1 MPMMKVET
9 NRCFHRIFS
18 DDVSRALF
26 EASKRKYADNRGWRR
41 NTGRRTNRTRL
52 ARGTVQIEAR
62 DHDGSCTH
70 NACCWLRVLCAIE
83 LRGKRRAWLRGA
95 QLRRLRVR
103 VGELVLSS
111 LRWRQSWR
119 RKHTRTPLPPPPLPP
134 VGAST
139 PLPRLRHRHRRRS
152 RDSWVTDSKDLQVP
166 FSTAASLGYGLHH
179 MLHLP
184 PQFLHPLDHR
194 LPFGGFRPLVPSA
207 FAPPSK
213 CLKVETGNGAVPGNG
228 GLPSIGSLT
237 SMSNMFS
244 PTSLPGAGGG
254 AVVSVSGAA
263 AVAAAAAA
271 AAAASQEV
279 GGPQSPAGSASRS
292 PTGTGGTG
300 SVPNRG
306 ATPDEEDRDAN
317 ATPGSENTERST
329 PEEGRPYRLG
339 PVFGGRCGAEALGLG
354 LGLSPGPAYRFA
366 LPPGLAAKTTRCLV
380 FDQGKKK
387 FPSDPSCCP
396 VCGVTVRP
404 QELEQHFAQELDRL
418 YKVSSATSRPRP
430 SRSTLPPTHPQD
442 HPHGS
447 MLHAPSA
454 ADGTPQGRWET
465 YKRIKANRQARIRVK
480 NRKRKADET
489 SCPVCSERLSGTPE
503 ELNQHVDRCLNKQN
517 NGNPAGQNAT
527 LDEEEVDVEGDAET
541 FDEYEWAG
549 QRRVRATS
557 MLVGGFSAAGLATS
571 SSNRSGP
578 GGGPGNQEDEDVDLV
593 VDGDDAAEF
602 GPAQYSE
609 ADVVAPRIDGTL
621 REQKERDA
629 LREAVISPNAPH
641 TPQQLTPEQLSA
653 QGLVEVK
660 PEPGAATPV
669 GQQNDPDEGAS
680 GSPRRDGDT
689 PVVEALRGRIR
700 ELEAEMRGQP
710 FKCLICMEQYKK
722 PVTSVCCW
730 HVHCEQCW
738 LHTLSGRPTTSP
750 AAKAAKKRRLLSVLQ
765 GAKKLCPQCNMIT
778 SPSDLRRIYM

>member
-1 MPMMKVET
+1 MFS
-9 NRCFHRIFS
+9 NGRISCS
-18 DDVSRALF
+18 DLF
-26 EASKRKYADNRGWRR
+26 GVQQNMDNSAYVP
-41 NTGRRTNRTRL
+41 N
-52 ARGTVQIEAR
+52 
-62 DHDGSCTH
+62 H
-70 NACCWLRVLCAIE
+70 
-83 LRGKRRAWLRGA
+83 
-95 QLRRLRVR
+95 
-103 VGELVLSS
+103 
-111 LRWRQSWR
+111 
-119 RKHTRTPLPPPPLPP
+119 LPPPSLVVFSQAGGLPE
-134 VGAST
+134 A
-139 PLPRLRHRHRRRS
+139 LRMQRPFNPQ
-152 RDSWVTDSKDLQVP
+152 VTDSKDLQVP

-194 LPFGGFRPLVPSA
+194 LPFGGFRPLGPSA

-213 CLKVETGNGAVPGNG
+213 CLKVETGNGPVTSS
-228 GLPSIGSLT
+228 GLPSIGSLS

-244 PTSLPGAGGG
+244 PSSLSTASGG
-254 AVVSVSGAA
+254 AVVSVSGAS
-263 AVAAAAAA
+263 
-271 AAAASQEV
+271 ASIGGV
-279 GGPQSPAGSASRS
+279 GGGASTATGQDVAPQSPAGSTSRS
-292 PTGTGGTG
+292 PTGTGIG
-300 SVPNRG
+300 SVANRG
-306 ATPDEEDRDAN
+306 TTPEDEDRDAN

-354 LGLSPGPAYRFA
+354 LGLSLGPAYRFA

-396 VCGVTVRP
+396 ACGVTVRP
-404 QELEQHFAQELDRL
+404 QDLEQHFAQELDQL
-418 YKVSSATSRPRP
+418 HKISSAF
-430 SRSTLPPTHPQD
+430 SRSRVPRSNLPAGHPQD
-442 HPHGS
+442 HPHGP

-480 NRKRKADET
+480 NRKRKADEP

-503 ELNQHVDRCLNKQN
+503 ELNQHVERCLNKHN
-517 NGNPAGQNAT
+517 NGNPAGHNN

-541 FDEYEWAG
+541 FEEYEWAG

-571 SSNRSGP
+571 SSNRSSA
-578 GGGPGNQEDEDVDLV
+578 GGNGGTNQQEDEDVDLV

-609 ADVVAPRIDGTL
+609 ADVITPRVEGTA

-629 LREAVISPNAPH
+629 LREAVISPNAPNTPH
-641 TPQQLTPEQLSA
+641 TPDQIG

-660 PEPGAATPV
+660 PEPGTPTPI
-669 GQQNDPDEGAS
+669 GQNEQDDGAS
-680 GSPRRDGDT
+680 ASPRRDGDT
-689 PVVEALRGRIR
+689 PVIEALRGRIR

-710 FKCLICMEQYKK
+710 FRCLICMEQYKK

-738 LHTLSGRPTTSP
+738 LHTL
-750 AAKAAKKRRLLSVLQ
+750 

>member
-1 MPMMKVET
+1 M
-9 NRCFHRIFS
+9 FS
-18 DDVSRALF
+18 DSRVP
-26 EASKRKYADNRGWRR
+26 
-41 NTGRRTNRTRL
+41 RL
-52 ARGTVQIEAR
+52 AAAHQF
-62 DHDGSCTH
+62 
-70 NACCWLRVLCAIE
+70 
-83 LRGKRRAWLRGA
+83 
-95 QLRRLRVR
+95 
-103 VGELVLSS
+103 LSAHEENMDNS
-111 LRWRQSWR
+111 AYVPN
-119 RKHTRTPLPPPPLPP
+119 HLPPPSLVVFSQAGGLPE
-134 VGAST
+134 A
-139 PLPRLRHRHRRRS
+139 LRMQRPFNPQ
-152 RDSWVTDSKDLQVP
+152 VTDSKDLQVP

-228 GLPSIGSLT
+228 GLPSIGSLS

-271 AAAASQEV
+271 AAGQEV

-329 PEEGRPYRLG
+329 PEEGRPYR
-339 PVFGGRCGAEALGLG
+339 R
-354 LGLSPGPAYRFA
+354 
-366 LPPGLAAKTTRCLV
+366 
-380 FDQGKKK
+380 KKK

-396 VCGVTVRP
+396 ICGVTVRP

-418 YKVSSATSRPRP
+418 YKVSSASSRPRP

-442 HPHGS
+442 HPHGP

-480 NRKRKADET
+480 NRKRKADEA

-517 NGNPAGQNAT
+517 NGNPAGQNANNV
-527 LDEEEVDVEGDAET
+527 DEEEVDVEGDPEYE
-541 FDEYEWAG
+541 EYEWAG
-549 QRRVRATS
+549 QTRVRATS

-571 SSNRSGP
+571 SSNRGGAR
-578 GGGPGNQEDEDVDLV
+578 GGGGNHEDEDVDLV

-609 ADVVAPRIDGTL
+609 ADVVAPRVDGTP

-641 TPQQLTPEQLSA
+641 TPQQLTPDSGLTA

-669 GQQNDPDEGAS
+669 AQQNDPDEGTS
-680 GSPRRDGDT
+680 VSPRRDGDT

-700 ELEAEMRGQP
+700 ELEAEMRVQP

-738 LHTLSGRPTTSP
+738 LHTL
-750 AAKAAKKRRLLSVLQ
+750 

>member
-1 MPMMKVET
+1 M
-9 NRCFHRIFS
+9 FS
-18 DDVSRALF
+18 DSHTPRLTAHQFLSAH
-26 EASKRKYADNRGWRR
+26 EENMDNSAYVP
-41 NTGRRTNRTRL
+41 N
-52 ARGTVQIEAR
+52 
-62 DHDGSCTH
+62 H
-70 NACCWLRVLCAIE
+70 
-83 LRGKRRAWLRGA
+83 
-95 QLRRLRVR
+95 
-103 VGELVLSS
+103 
-111 LRWRQSWR
+111 
-119 RKHTRTPLPPPPLPP
+119 LPPPSLVVFSQAGGLPE
-134 VGAST
+134 A
-139 PLPRLRHRHRRRS
+139 LRMQRPFNPQ
-152 RDSWVTDSKDLQVP
+152 VTDSKDLQVP

-228 GLPSIGSLT
+228 GLASIGSLS

-263 AVAAAAAA
+263 AAAAAAVV
-271 AAAASQEV
+271 AASQEV

-292 PTGTGGTG
+292 PTGTAGTG

-329 PEEGRPYRLG
+329 PEEGRPYR
-339 PVFGGRCGAEALGLG
+339 R
-354 LGLSPGPAYRFA
+354 
-366 LPPGLAAKTTRCLV
+366 
-380 FDQGKKK
+380 KKK

-418 YKVSSATSRPRP
+418 YKVSTPSRPRS

-442 HPHGS
+442 HPHGP

-480 NRKRKADET
+480 NRKRKADEA

-517 NGNPAGQNAT
+517 NGNPAGQNAN

-549 QRRVRATS
+549 QRRVRASS

-571 SSNRSGP
+571 SSNRSSGA
-578 GGGPGNQEDEDVDLV
+578 GGGGNQEDEDVDLV
-593 VDGDDAAEF
+593 VDGDDVAEF

-609 ADVVAPRIDGTL
+609 ADVVAPRIDGTS

-629 LREAVISPNAPH
+629 LREAVISPNTPH
-641 TPQQLTPEQLSA
+641 TPQQLTPDPGLTA

-660 PEPGAATPV
+660 PEPGTTTPV

-680 GSPRRDGDT
+680 VSPRRDGDT
-689 PVVEALRGRIR
+689 PVMEALRGRIR
-700 ELEAEMRGQP
+700 ELEAEMRGQL
-710 FKCLICMEQYKK
+710 FKCLICMEPYKK

-738 LHTLSGRPTTSP
+738 LHTL
-750 AAKAAKKRRLLSVLQ
+750 

>member
-1 MPMMKVET
+1 M
-9 NRCFHRIFS
+9 FS
-18 DDVSRALF
+18 DSR
-26 EASKRKYADNRGWRR
+26 SP
-41 NTGRRTNRTRL
+41 RL
-52 ARGTVQIEAR
+52 AAHQFLSAHEENVRE
-62 DHDGSCTH
+62 
-70 NACCWLRVLCAIE
+70 NALMDNSAYVPN
-83 LRGKRRAWLRGA
+83 
-95 QLRRLRVR
+95 
-103 VGELVLSS
+103 
-111 LRWRQSWR
+111 
-119 RKHTRTPLPPPPLPP
+119 HLPPPSLVVFSQAGGLPE
-134 VGAST
+134 A
-139 PLPRLRHRHRRRS
+139 LRMQRPFNPQ
-152 RDSWVTDSKDLQVP
+152 VTDSKDLQVP

-228 GLPSIGSLT
+228 GLPSIGSLS

-263 AVAAAAAA
+263 AAAAAAVA
-271 AAAASQEV
+271 AAGQEV

-292 PTGTGGTG
+292 PTGTAGTG

-418 YKVSSATSRPRP
+418 YKVSTTPLRPRS

-442 HPHGS
+442 HPHGP

-480 NRKRKADET
+480 NRKRKADEA
-489 SCPVCSERLSGTPE
+489 SCPVCNERLSGTPE

-517 NGNPAGQNAT
+517 NGNPAGQNT
-527 LDEEEVDVEGDAET
+527 NLDEEEVDVEGDAET
-541 FDEYEWAG
+541 FEEYEWAG
-549 QRRVRATS
+549 QKRVRASS

-571 SSNRSGP
+571 SSNRSGV
-578 GGGPGNQEDEDVDLV
+578 GGGGGSHEDEDVDLV

-609 ADVVAPRIDGTL
+609 ADVVAPRIDGTP

-641 TPQQLTPEQLSA
+641 PPQQLTPDAGLTA

-660 PEPGAATPV
+660 PEPGTTTPV
-669 GQQNDPDEGAS
+669 AQQNDPDEGAS
-680 GSPRRDGDT
+680 GVSPRRDGDT
-689 PVVEALRGRIR
+689 PVMEALRGRIR
-700 ELEAEMRGQP
+700 ELEAEMRGQL

-730 HVHCEQCW
+730 HVHCEECW
-738 LHTLSGRPTTSP
+738 LHTLNYLP
-750 AAKAAKKRRLLSVLQ
+750 K
-765 GAKKLCPQCNMIT
+765 
-778 SPSDLRRIYM
+778 

>member
-1 MPMMKVET
+1 M
-9 NRCFHRIFS
+9 
-18 DDVSRALF
+18 
-26 EASKRKYADNRGWRR
+26 DNSAYVP
-41 NTGRRTNRTRL
+41 N
-52 ARGTVQIEAR
+52 
-62 DHDGSCTH
+62 H
-70 NACCWLRVLCAIE
+70 
-83 LRGKRRAWLRGA
+83 
-95 QLRRLRVR
+95 
-103 VGELVLSS
+103 
-111 LRWRQSWR
+111 
-119 RKHTRTPLPPPPLPP
+119 LPPPSLVVFSQAGGLPE
-134 VGAST
+134 A
-139 PLPRLRHRHRRRS
+139 LRMQRPFNPQ
-152 RDSWVTDSKDLQVP
+152 VTDSKDLQVP

-228 GLPSIGSLT
+228 GLPSIGSLS

-254 AVVSVSGAA
+254 TVVSVSGAA
-263 AVAAAAAA
+263 AAAAAAVA
-271 AAAASQEV
+271 AAGQEV

-292 PTGTGGTG
+292 PTGTAGTG

-418 YKVSSATSRPRP
+418 YKVSTTPSRPR
-430 SRSTLPPTHPQD
+430 SARSTLPPTHAQD
-442 HPHGS
+442 HPHGP

-480 NRKRKADET
+480 NRKRKADEA

-517 NGNPAGQNAT
+517 NGNPAGQNAN
-527 LDEEEVDVEGDAET
+527 LDEEDVDVEGDAET
-541 FDEYEWAG
+541 FEEYEWAG
-549 QRRVRATS
+549 QRRVRASS

-571 SSNRSGP
+571 SSNRSGSGV
-578 GGGPGNQEDEDVDLV
+578 GGGGGGSNQEDEDVDLV

-609 ADVVAPRIDGTL
+609 ADVIAPRIDGTP

-641 TPQQLTPEQLSA
+641 TPQQLTPDSGLT
-653 QGLVEVK
+653 GLVEVK
-660 PEPGAATPV
+660 PEPGTTTPV

-680 GSPRRDGDT
+680 VSPRRDGDT
-689 PVVEALRGRIR
+689 PVMEALRGRIR
-700 ELEAEMRGQP
+700 ELEAEMRGQL

-738 LHTLSGRPTTSP
+738 LHTL
-750 AAKAAKKRRLLSVLQ
+750 